1 LLLEKLEAGK
11 LCVMTLVTIEVTWLW
26 LFENF
31 DISISTSTPILSN
44 GTTAI
49 SMARDPM
56 KHNLN
61 KHVGVDTFYTGA

>member
-1 LLLEKLEAGK
+1 
-11 LCVMTLVTIEVTWLW
+11 MTLVTIEVTWLW
-26 LFENF
+26 LLENF

-49 SMARDPM
+49 NMARDPM